1 VTKTSYLV
9 WAQIEIIKVNL
20 SSNGKVL
27 SNIKRL
33 ASQTMWYGVSAIAAR
48 FLNYLVTP
56 YLTNVLSS
64 QDYGKMSLVYSVLP
78 FLNVIFTYGLETAFF
93 RFSNKEENKAAIYN
107 TTATSIII
115 STLLLGLTLL
125 FFHQQLAT
133 FAGISNYPELI
144 KLSIIIIMIDT
155 LTIIPF
161 AKLRYDGRP
170 RKYAL
175 VKVAGILVYLFFTFF
190 FLSVCYAKAKEN
202 PGSVWGYFVNTSRNP
217 VYYIVVANLLQAI
230 VTLSLLYKEVFAIRI
245 KIDIKL
251 WKEIMVYSMPM
262 IIVGMGGVINETLD
276 RIMLKWWVPGTE
288 IFKEQQVAIYS
299 ACYKLSILISLF
311 IQAFRMGAEPFF
323 FKHAGGENPQRI
335 YARVMK
341 FFVIIISIMFLVV
354 VLYLPVWKYFIAAKL
369 WSGLIV
375 VPILLLANMFLG
387 IYYNLSIWY
396 KLGNRTSAGA
406 YITITG
412 AMLTIIINYLFIP
425 RFGYMAC
432 AWATFICYGSMMLIS
447 FIWGQKEYRV
457 PYPWKKLSAY
467 IIIAVLFFFINKGI
481 TSFIHTLVAEL
492 CVGTILLG
500 IYILFIAR
508 VEKKELAKL
517 PVVGKY
523 FKPSNPL

>member
-1 VTKTSYLV
+1 
-9 WAQIEIIKVNL
+9 
-20 SSNGKVL
+20 
-27 SNIKRL
+27 
-33 ASQTMWYGVSAIAAR
+33 MWYGVSTIAAR

-56 YLTNVLSS
+56 YLTDVLSKE
-64 QDYGKMSLVYSVLP
+64 DYGKMSLVYAVLP
-78 FLNVIFTYGLETAFF
+78 FLNVLFTYGLETAFF
-93 RFSNKEENKAAIYN
+93 RFSNKEENKANIYN

-115 STLLLGLTLL
+115 STLLLGTTLL

-155 LTIIPF
+155 LAIIPF

-170 RKYAL
+170 RKYAMA
-175 VKVAGILVYLFFTFF
+175 KISGILAYLFFTFF
-190 FLSVCYAKAKEN
+190 FLSVCFVKAKAN
-202 PGSVWGYFVNTSRNP
+202 PGSFWNNIVNINRNP
-217 VYYIVVANLLQAI
+217 VYYIVIANLIQAI
-230 VTLSLLYKEVFAIRI
+230 VTLAFLYKEVLAIRF

-251 WKEIMVYSMPM
+251 WRQIMVYSMPM
-262 IIVGMGGVINETLD
+262 VIVGMGGVINETLD

-288 IFKEQQVAIYS
+288 VFKDEQVAIYS

-323 FKHAGGENPQRI
+323 FKNADGENPQRI

-354 VLYLPVWKYFIAAKL
+354 ALFLPVWKYFIAAKL
-369 WSGLIV
+369 WAGLTV

-406 YITITG
+406 YITIAG
-412 AMLTIIINYLFIP
+412 AVITIVINYFFIP
-425 RFGYMAC
+425 HFGYIAS
-432 AWATFICYGSMMLIS
+432 AWGTFFCYASMMVIS

-457 PYPWKKLSAY
+457 PYAWKKLLAY
-467 IIIAVLFFFINKGI
+467 IVIAVILY
-481 TSFIHTLVAEL
+481 FIHHGINNIINSFALSFGSGL
-492 CVGTILLG
+492 FLLLL
-500 IYILFIAR
+500 YILFVSKIEA
-508 VEKKELAKL
+508 KELVKL

-523 FKPSNPL
+523 FNR